1 MSFKFKL
8 GFWVCICLYMH
19 CICCLCGC
27 MHQIHVVEVHIATR
41 YGLCIVV
48 LWLISK
54 CGCMSGCL
62 SHFVESVVACGDTD
76 CYVLNPLILK
86 WYDEEIWDPFN
97 HHHLMSKTTS
107 AFDAWLTKLPSCIWC
122 MIDNTWHLS
131 WRIHDQNSIVKKII
145 IRKLQWNPTFCYI
158 SSSKT
163 CWMFLLVYSWR
174 YF

>member
-1 MSFKFKL
+1 MGFKFKL
-8 GFWVCICLYMH
+8 GFWVCICLLYALH
-19 CICCLCGC
+19 LLLVWL
-27 MHQIHVVEVHIATR
+27 HASNKYAVEVHIATR

-48 LWLISK
+48 LWLI
-54 CGCMSGCL
+54 MSGSI
-62 SHFVESVVACGDTD
+62 SHFVESVVACGDAD
-76 CYVLNPLILK
+76 SYVLNPLILK

-97 HHHLMSKTTS
+97 HHHLMLKNPS

-122 MIDNTWHLS
+122 MIDNTWHPS
-131 WRIHDQNSIVKKII
+131 RHIHDQNSIVKKII
-145 IRKLQWNPTFCYI
+145 IINLQWNPTFCYI